1 MIQEDLL
8 PAATPL
14 NVHNKNKNFNI
25 QEFNNE
31 ATLNFGV
38 KNRCFTAL
46 CYLIVISIFIFG
58 LVLLLI
64 FKPYS
69 TFTTIYGIFT
79 IILVV
84 CLFCMCQ
91 KSAQIQMIKNILNNQ
106 LIIKVKK
113 IFGSI
118 KYIFPLENVFIH
130 CQETPNKSTKITV
143 INTLKNPSEID
154 LDNSKIQISPIPLIF
169 SFLEHQNNCKTY
181 QLLFGR
187 FVEQQKFENNIIDE
201 INKYARLYNKSHF
214 ISSEKIL
221 LDKYMKFTEHFYTL
235 IISQFSYE
243 RRVDF
248 VYSNDFERLFI
259 GLVNKTNYINTFLI
273 HCSQIDKFEVYSKK
287 IATEDSDYN
296 DYYLKIIYNSQQPEQ
311 IKIFNS
317 DSDSIY
323 LNKMVLL
330 LNGKLNDLRKK
341 KENNYKKASI
351 FSDIDND
358 HTPKY
363 T

>member
-14 NVHNKNKNFNI
+14 NIHNKKQSFKI

-31 ATLNFGV
+31 TTLDFGT
-38 KNRCFTAL
+38 KNRCFTAV
-46 CYLIVISIFIFG
+46 CYLIVISIFITG

-79 IILVV
+79 IFLTV
-84 CLFCMCQ
+84 CLFFICL
-91 KSAQIQMIKNILNNQ
+91 KTAKIQMIKNILNNQ
-106 LIIKVKK
+106 LIIKVKLLY
-113 IFGSI
+113 GSI
-118 KYIFPLENVFIH
+118 QYIFPLENVYIH

-154 LDNSKIQISPIPLIF
+154 LDRSKIQKTPISLIYQ
-169 SFLEHQNNCKTY
+169 FLEHQNNYKTY
-181 QLLFGR
+181 QSLFDR
-187 FVEQQKFENNIIDE
+187 FVEQQRFENNIIDE

-235 IISQFSYE
+235 IISQYSTE
-243 RRVDF
+243 KRVDF

-259 GLVNKTNYINTFLI
+259 GLVNKTNYIKTFLI
-273 HCSQIDKFEVYSKK
+273 HYRQIDKFEVYGKK
-287 IATEDSDYN
+287 IVTEDSYFY
-296 DYYLKIIYNSQQPEQ
+296 DYYLKIIYNSQQHEQ
-311 IKIFNS
+311 IKIFDS

-323 LNKMVLL
+323 LDKMVFL
-330 LNGKLNDLRKK
+330 LNGKLNDLREMKK
-341 KENNYKKASI
+341 DNYKKASI

-358 HTPKY
+358 YTPKY
-363 T
+363 A